1 MAEYRRILWIVWRVP
16 EEADV
21 EGTVNVT
28 FCWVV
33 DLLQR
38 LLSVV
43 IQTVRCGLLTGTGH
57 QDYSLRNVTSL
68 RRHQC
73 YRAQY

>member
-1 MAEYRRILWIVWRVP
+1 LAEYRRILWIDWRVS
-16 EEADV
+16 EEAIV

-33 DLLQR
+33 DLLKK

-43 IQTVRCGLLTGTGH
+43 IQTVTSGLLTEVDIKITVLGM
-57 QDYSLRNVTSL
+57 
-68 RRHQC
+68 
-73 YRAQY
+73 

>member
-1 MAEYRRILWIVWRVP
+1 MTEYRRILWIAWRVP

-33 DLLQR
+33 DLLKRQ
-38 LLSVV
+38 LFVI
-43 IQTVRCGLLTGTGH
+43 IQTVTSGLLTKLDVKITLLGM
-57 QDYSLRNVTSL
+57 
-68 RRHQC
+68 
-73 YRAQY
+73 

>member
-1 MAEYRRILWIVWRVP
+1 LTEYRRILWIAWRVP

-33 DLLQR
+33 DLLKRQ
-38 LLSVV
+38 LFVI
-43 IQTVRCGLLTGTGH
+43 IQTVTSGLLTKLDVKITLLGM
-57 QDYSLRNVTSL
+57 
-68 RRHQC
+68 
-73 YRAQY
+73 

>member
-1 MAEYRRILWIVWRVP
+1 MTEYRRILRIAWRVP

-33 DLLQR
+33 DLLKRQ
-38 LLSVV
+38 LFII
-43 IQTVRCGLLTGTGH
+43 IQVTSGLLTELDIKITVLG
-57 QDYSLRNVTSL
+57 V
-68 RRHQC
+68 
-73 YRAQY
+73 

>member
-1 MAEYRRILWIVWRVP
+1 LAECRRILWIAWREP

-33 DLLQR
+33 DLLKR

-43 IQTVRCGLLTGTGH
+43 VQTVTSGLLTELDIKIAVLGM
-57 QDYSLRNVTSL
+57 
-68 RRHQC
+68 
-73 YRAQY
+73 